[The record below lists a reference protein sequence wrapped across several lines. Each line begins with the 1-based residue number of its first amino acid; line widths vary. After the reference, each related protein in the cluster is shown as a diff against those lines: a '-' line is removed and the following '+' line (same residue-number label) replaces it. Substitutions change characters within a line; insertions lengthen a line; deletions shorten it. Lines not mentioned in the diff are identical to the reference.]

1 MTATMPRRALGQ
13 GALLPPGEAPAPFPD
28 SEFVA
33 PDQALDVACHALEYR
48 SPKYSAHAVLAR
60 WQRVLLVICFLVLL
74 AGLIVAPGI
83 TGVLLIGLLTCS
95 YLWALVFRLLIFK
108 RGARG
113 GQLIKISDEE
123 ARSFPESEL
132 PTYTVLVPVFREP
145 LIGELVEALERIDY
159 PRDKLDI
166 RLLLE
171 SGDTETI
178 DAASRL
184 RPRAHLT
191 VVQVPKADPQTKP
204 KACNFGLLTSR
215 GELCTIYDAEDQ
227 PDPLQLRKAVIA
239 LHRLGPAYACVQAR
253 LGFYNSRQNLLTRW
267 FTLDYGTWFSNIL
280 PGLVD
285 ICAPIP
291 LGGTSN
297 HFRVAALKVVG
308 AWDPWNVTED
318 ADLGLRLRRAGYQV
332 SVLDSTTLEE
342 ANPDPINWIRQRSR
356 WYKGYLQT
364 FLVHM
369 RSPRLITDQ
378 LGWRSVVDMAVF
390 VAGTP
395 LLSALNG
402 VFWILTMIWFTSHSE
417 LVAGLFPPGIY
428 HLGLLCLVLGNLCI
442 MYMNLYTARTME
454 RPDLL
459 VAALLAPAY
468 WVLMWVAAVKAI
480 VQLVRNPSYWEK
492 TAHGLHPEATPQVA
506 SSAPVPTVPRQEQAW
521 H

>member
-291 LGGTSN
+291 WGEPRTISGSPRSRSWVHGIRGTSP
-297 HFRVAALKVVG
+297 RTPTWDSGCGGPDIRSACSTPRPWRRPTPTPSTGSGSVAA
-308 AWDPWNVTED
+308 
-318 ADLGLRLRRAGYQV
+318 
-332 SVLDSTTLEE
+332 
-342 ANPDPINWIRQRSR
+342 
-356 WYKGYLQT
+356 
-364 FLVHM
+364 
-369 RSPRLITDQ
+369 
-378 LGWRSVVDMAVF
+378 
-390 VAGTP
+390 GTRDTCRP
-395 LLSALNG
+395 SWCTCG
-402 VFWILTMIWFTSHSE
+402 
-417 LVAGLFPPGIY
+417 
-428 HLGLLCLVLGNLCI
+428 HLG
-442 MYMNLYTARTME
+442 
-454 RPDLL
+454 
-459 VAALLAPAY
+459 
-468 WVLMWVAAVKAI
+468 
-480 VQLVRNPSYWEK
+480 
-492 TAHGLHPEATPQVA
+492 
-506 SSAPVPTVPRQEQAW
+506 
-521 H
+521 